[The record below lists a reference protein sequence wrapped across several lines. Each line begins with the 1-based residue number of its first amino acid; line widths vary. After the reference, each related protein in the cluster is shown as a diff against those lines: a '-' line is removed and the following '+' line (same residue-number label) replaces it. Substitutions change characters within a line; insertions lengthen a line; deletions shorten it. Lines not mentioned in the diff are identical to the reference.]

1 MRLILLSFVFLGLF
15 ISLVLY
21 VCFYRK
27 HSQELKK
34 AFHLLSNKQYLDIN
48 DYLFYEQLGLPGF
61 AHRVFLM
68 RKVIACKPIK
78 SGGTMQISPEA
89 GRLIRS
95 IYRLQ
100 WITTFHKLTVFV
112 VFLML
117 LLIVLVVTGR

>member
-1 MRLILLSFVFLGLF
+1 
-15 ISLVLY
+15 
-21 VCFYRK
+21 
-27 HSQELKK
+27 
-34 AFHLLSNKQYLDIN
+34 
-48 DYLFYEQLGLPGF
+48 
-61 AHRVFLM
+61 
-68 RKVIACKPIK
+68 
-78 SGGTMQISPEA
+78 MQISPEA

>member
-1 MRLILLSFVFLGLF
+1 
-15 ISLVLY
+15 
-21 VCFYRK
+21 
-27 HSQELKK
+27 
-34 AFHLLSNKQYLDIN
+34 
-48 DYLFYEQLGLPGF
+48 
-61 AHRVFLM
+61 M